1 MTVKKEAGG
10 TWSVD
15 FYVDGRGSQRVRRG
29 GFKSKAHALRFER
42 DYSLD
47 TPTHTGSLSSLVEL
61 WYKAH
66 GSMLKSGL
74 RRKNALLQTVE
85 RLGDP
90 SLSSFNLQ
98 KWLDYRHIRMLDVL
112 PSTFNI
118 EQLHLSAVFSTL
130 IDLGLISYINP
141 LAKAPLFKIEQNTIS
156 YLSLDQIDILFREIS
171 KSRNPYLSIIARI
184 CLSTGSRWSEAEKLT
199 RTQLLSDRIV
209 FVRTKSLRSRTVPV
223 DPVLIDEI
231 RRVALPGDRLFS
243 NARGAF
249 EQAYRRTGFF
259 TPQQLTHI
267 LRHTF
272 ASQFVIAG
280 GDLRTL
286 MDILGH
292 ADIRTTMRY
301 SHLAPEHLHK
311 ALHLNPLALS
321 SARSQA
327 VAIP

>member
-10 TWSVD
+10 TWAVD
-15 FYVDGRGSQRVRRG
+15 FYVSGRGSQRVRRG
-29 GFKSKAHALRFER
+29 GFQSKAHAARFER
-42 DYSLD
+42 DYGLE
-47 TPTHTGSLSSLVEL
+47 TPTHVGSLSSVVEL
-61 WYKAH
+61 WFKAH
-66 GSMLKSGL
+66 GSILKSGA
-74 RRKNALLQTVE
+74 RRKRAILQTVE

-90 SLSSFNLQ
+90 SLSNFNLQ
-98 KWLDYRHIRMLDVL
+98 KWLDYRQVRMLDVL

-118 EQLHLSAVFSTL
+118 EQMHLSAVFTTL
-130 IDLGLISYINP
+130 SELKLINYINP
-141 LAKAPLFKIEQNTIS
+141 LSKAPLFKIEQSTIA
-156 YLSLDQIDILFREIS
+156 YLTFEQLEILSKEIS
-171 KSRNPYLSIIARI
+171 KSRNPYLSIISRI
-184 CLSTGSRWSEAEKLT
+184 CLSTGARWSEAEKLT
-199 RTQLLSDRIV
+199 RSQLLPDRII
-209 FVRTKSLRSRTVPV
+209 FVKTKSLRARTVPV
-223 DPVLIDEI
+223 DPSLIDEI
-231 RRVALPGDRLFS
+231 YRVALPGDRLFS

-292 ADIRTTMRY
+292 TDIRTTMRY